1 VEVTVSVRLTVGWKL
16 VDVVSVVFIV
26 TEGVTECVTEGEVVI
41 VDVMLSERFN
51 DNDNEGD
58 VVRVVFI
65 PSVKVM

>member
-1 VEVTVSVRLTVGWKL
+1 M